1 MKLIFYIYIY
11 IYIYRH
17 THTRYNLGITRL
29 NASENK
35 ICLNALNNIKKR
47 GAKQERNLQTFF
59 FFSLTWVS
67 GPACAHL
74 D

>member
-1 MKLIFYIYIY
+1 MKLIF
-11 IYIYRH
+11 YRH
-17 THTRYNLGITRL
+17 THTRYYLGITRL

-59 FFSLTWVS
+59 FF
-67 GPACAHL
+67 
-74 D
+74 